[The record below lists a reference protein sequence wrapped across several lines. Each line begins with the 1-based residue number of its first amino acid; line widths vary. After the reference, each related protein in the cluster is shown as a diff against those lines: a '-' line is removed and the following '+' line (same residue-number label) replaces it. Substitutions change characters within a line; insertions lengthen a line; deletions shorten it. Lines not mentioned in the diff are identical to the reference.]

1 MKRHEEPS
9 PDELERQ
16 IVDVS
21 RRRFLHAGTMGL
33 AGLAGATAFGVA
45 TPWAL
50 AQDGSANAPK
60 DRPPVPKRLQKWR
73 SEGKYVELMGKKIW
87 YHDQGP
93 KTDDAVFI
101 VHGYPGSSW
110 DFQGVV
116 DRIGPKTRT
125 VVMDMRG
132 FGMSEKPLDGDY
144 QRNFTLTMQADLYLM
159 LAKHLGLKTV
169 LLMAHD
175 MGQTV
180 GLEIMARFEE
190 SRTPFRIRHAILLD
204 GSTLVDMCVPTE
216 FQKQALAAPSTALK
230 KDLAWNDIYNIFP
243 ESYSKESRARDD
255 FKELVVCQAH
265 QIDYNQGSR
274 TIGGIV
280 HYLKERKENF
290 NRWSRTLFEFKRAP
304 MTVIWGEQD
313 PVAVIA
319 MADRIKRERPVTD
332 LYKHADCGHWPSIE
346 FPDRIGDAIIARLG
360 SV

>member
-1 MKRHEEPS
+1 MVKPLNSRIVTPVGQS
-9 PDELERQ
+9 DKQIIDVPRRQ
-16 IVDVS
+16 FVQ
-21 RRRFLHAGTMGL
+21 AGSIGL
-33 AGLAGATAFGVA
+33 AGLAGAATFGVGI
-45 TPWAL
+45 PL
-50 AQDGSANAPK
+50 AAAQQNV
-60 DRPPVPKRLQKWR
+60 PPVPKRLEKWR
-73 SEGKYVELMGKKIW
+73 SEGQTIELMGTKIW

-116 DRIGPKTRT
+116 DRIGPNTRT

-132 FGMSEKPLDGDY
+132 FGLSEKPLDGDY
-144 QRNFTLTMQADLYLM
+144 QSNFTLMRQADLYEM

-180 GLEIMARFEE
+180 GLELMARFQEG
-190 SRTPFRIRHAILLD
+190 RTPFRIRHAILLD
-204 GSTLVDMCVPTE
+204 GSTLIDMIEPTP
-216 FQKQALAAPSTALK
+216 FQTAALAAPSTAAEE
-230 KDLAWNDIYNIFP
+230 DMAWEDIFNIFP
-243 ESYSKESRARDD
+243 ESYAKESRARDD
-255 FKELVVCQAH
+255 FEELVTCQAH
-265 QIDYNQGSR
+265 QIYYNNGSR
-274 TIGGIV
+274 IIGGIV

-290 NRWSRTLFEFKRAP
+290 NRWSRTLFTFDDAP
-304 MTVIWGEQD
+304 MTLIWGEQD

-332 LYKHADCGHWPSIE
+332 LYKYPDMGHWPSVE
-346 FPDRIGDAIIARLG
+346 YPDRIGDAVIARLG

>member
-1 MKRHEEPS
+1 MT
-9 PDELERQ
+9 DN
-16 IVDVS
+16 
-21 RRRFLHAGTMGL
+21 GNGL
-33 AGLAGATAFGVA
+33 
-45 TPWAL
+45 
-50 AQDGSANAPK
+50 
-60 DRPPVPKRLQKWR
+60 PPVPDRLTKWR
-73 SEGKYVELMGKKIW
+73 DEGEAVELLGKQIW

-93 KTDDAVFI
+93 RTDDAVFI

-116 DRIGPKTRT
+116 ERIGDQART

-132 FGMSEKPLDGDY
+132 FGLSEKPLDGDY
-144 QRNFTLTMQADLYLM
+144 QSNFTLMLQADLYDA
-159 LAKHLGLKTV
+159 LADHLGLKTV
-169 LLMAHD
+169 LLVAHD

-180 GLEIMARFEE
+180 GLELMARFEE
-190 SRTPFRIRHAILLD
+190 GRTPFRIRHAILLD
-204 GSTLVDMCVPTE
+204 GSTLVDMIQPTP
-216 FQKQALAAPSTALK
+216 FQVQDLAKPSTALA
-230 KDLAWNDIYNIFP
+230 DDMDWQDIYDMFP

-255 FKELVVCQAH
+255 FNELVTCQSH
-265 QIDYNQGSR
+265 QIYINHGSR

-280 HYLKERKENF
+280 HYLKERQENF
-290 NRWSRTLFEFKRAP
+290 GRWSRTLFRFKKAP

-332 LYKHADCGHWPSIE
+332 LYKYPDSGHWPSIE

>member
-1 MKRHEEPS
+1 MA
-9 PDELERQ
+9 DNGDA
-16 IVDVS
+16 I
-21 RRRFLHAGTMGL
+21 
-33 AGLAGATAFGVA
+33 
-45 TPWAL
+45 
-50 AQDGSANAPK
+50 
-60 DRPPVPKRLQKWR
+60 PPVPDRLQTWR
-73 SEGKYVELMGKKIW
+73 NEGQTVELLGKQIW
-87 YHDQGP
+87 YHDSGP
-93 KTDDAVFI
+93 RTDDAVFI

-116 DRIGPKTRT
+116 ERIGDQART

-132 FGMSEKPLDGDY
+132 FGLSEKPLEGDY
-144 QRNFTLTMQADLYLM
+144 KDNFTLMLQADLYDA
-159 LAKHLGLKTV
+159 LADYLGLKTV

-180 GLEIMARFEE
+180 GLELMARFEE
-190 SRTPFRIRHAILLD
+190 GRTPYRVRHAMLLD
-204 GSTLVDMCVPTE
+204 GSTLVDMIEPTDY
-216 FQKQALAAPSTALK
+216 QRQALAAPSTALA
-230 KDLAWNDIYNIFP
+230 DDMAWGDICAIFP

-255 FKELVVCQAH
+255 FDELITCQAH
-265 QIDYNQGSR
+265 QIYVNHGSR

-280 HYLKERKENF
+280 HYLKERKEDF
-290 NRWSRTLFEFKRAP
+290 GRWSRTLFEFEKAP

-332 LYKHADCGHWPSIE
+332 LYKYPDSGHWPSIE